1 MTQLL
6 RGAAAVA
13 LLSLVA
19 ASAAAQ
25 VPGLAVHASG
35 VPSGVVLGGHVGFLN
50 DAAGGGRAYGVS
62 GGVGTGL
69 FGGTAIIA
77 VSDPEDDAVDGTVS
91 VGANAAFRVL
101 GGPLVPVSASLLAG
115 VGYAK
120 PESGILPGDDVSLL
134 HVPVAVSLALVVP
147 SPAFSVRPWIAPR
160 LDVLRVSP
168 DGGESETLTD
178 FGFSAGIE
186 LSTISGF
193 GLHAAYDWVAREGDK
208 PAVLDV
214 GVHYAIRVPGL

>member
-13 LLSLVA
+13 LLALVA
-19 ASAAAQ
+19 APAAAQ

-35 VPSGVVLGGHVGFLN
+35 VPSGVVLAGHVGFLN

-77 VSDPEDDAVDGTVS
+77 VSDPEDDADGTVS

-134 HVPVAVSLALVVP
+134 HVPVAISVALVLP

-186 LSTISGF
+186 LSTISGL
-193 GLHAAYDWVAREGDK
+193 GLHAAYDWVARDGDK

-214 GVHYAIRVPGL
+214 GVQYAIRVPGL